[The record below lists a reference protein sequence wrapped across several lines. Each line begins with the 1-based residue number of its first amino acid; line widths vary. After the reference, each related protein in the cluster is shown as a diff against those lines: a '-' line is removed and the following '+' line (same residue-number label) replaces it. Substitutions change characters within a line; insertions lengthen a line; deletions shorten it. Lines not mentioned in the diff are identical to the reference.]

1 MNETKVT
8 FHSGK
13 LLLEGA
19 RSSLSGEGPFG
30 AVLVCHPHPSFGG
43 SMDNIV
49 IKSICGALFD
59 RSILT
64 LRFNFRGV
72 GKSQGR
78 FAHGIG
84 EQEDVEA
91 AIEFLVSEKYVDRG
105 RIGLAGYSAGAV
117 FGSAVAVNDTR
128 VQALAAISLPLGMT
142 ELDEVRAWPKP
153 KLFIA
158 GSRDDFAPTDGLSD
172 LCRTAN
178 EPKECEII
186 EGADHSWQGYEEVLA
201 GKVSDFFSRIFSP
214 HS

>member
-8 FHSGK
+8 FRSGK

-19 RSSLSGEGPFG
+19 RSNPSGEGPLG

-43 SMDNIV
+43 SMDNNV
-49 IKSICGALFD
+49 VKGICQALFD
-59 RSILT
+59 RSIVT

-72 GKSQGR
+72 GKSEGR

-91 AIEFLVSEKYVDRG
+91 AIEFLAGERDIDAR

-117 FGSAVAVNDTR
+117 FGTSVAVTDAR
-128 VQALAAISLPLGMT
+128 VQALAVISFPLGMAD
-142 ELDEVRAWPKP
+142 LGAVKSWPKP

-158 GSRDDFAPTDGLSD
+158 GSKDDFAPADELNE
-172 LCRTAN
+172 LCRTAI
-178 EPKECEII
+178 EPKECAVID
-186 EGADHSWQGYEEVLA
+186 GADHFWQGYEEVLA
-201 GKVSDFFSRIFSP
+201 GKVGDFFSRVFNPRS
-214 HS
+214 